1 MFTEGHKQRCKV
13 SKKRLPFYSQ
23 FSCKWVGLSSG
34 ILGPCYNC
42 HQITQTPRRSIK
54 GYEECSVPVG
64 CCLSISLAS
73 FYIDSE
79 CSLQVFLGLAIFAK
93 RDKHCSEVHVGCC
106 FPISATNFYFDSESF
121 LQVFSG
127 LVVFPKRSEQCSDFP
142 VACSLS
148 ISVANFYF
156 DSECFLQ

>member
-1 MFTEGHKQRCKV
+1 MGI
-13 SKKRLPFYSQ
+13 
-23 FSCKWVGLSSG
+23 GLSSG

-79 CSLQVFLGLAIFAK
+79 CFLQVFLGLAIFAK

-106 FPISATNFYFDSESF
+106 FPISATNF
-121 LQVFSG
+121 SG

-142 VACSLS
+142 VACCLS